1 MAVLRNST
9 IEEARECI
17 QLLDAELKN
26 GPGNERVKTAKSAI
40 MDVFKSEASLIAAV
54 SGTKDAEEKYRIK
67 MQNLQIALRLSPL
80 TGKVNTTEVERIR
93 REAEAIKT
101 SSESRVRNAKSALKR
116 TIEEARRNTP
126 APDRETFS
134 RVWDQI

>member
-1 MAVLRNST
+1 
-9 IEEARECI
+9 
-17 QLLDAELKN
+17 
-26 GPGNERVKTAKSAI
+26 